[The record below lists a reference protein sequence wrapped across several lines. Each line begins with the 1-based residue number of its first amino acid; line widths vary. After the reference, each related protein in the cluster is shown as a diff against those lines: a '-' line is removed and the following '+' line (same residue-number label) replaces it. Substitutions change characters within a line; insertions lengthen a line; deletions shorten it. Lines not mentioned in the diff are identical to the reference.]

1 MIPCFP
7 GRKRRGQ
14 GRTGYRDV
22 DVRGWT
28 WRYGSSYLV
37 PLQLETDL
45 ADDASTTR
53 AATFDGPAEPS
64 TGTRGLTYPLGQPP
78 APGEAIEA
86 APGVLWLRLPLPMAA
101 LNHVNLYAIRDND
114 QHGDG
119 WTVIDAGM
127 NTPDSRAGWDA
138 ALAGP
143 LEGLPIKRVICT
155 HMHPD
160 HLGLVGWL
168 CERFEAPLLMSR
180 LEYVT
185 GRMLVGDT
193 GKPAPKEGVDF
204 FHGCG
209 WNETQLETYRR
220 EFGRFGK
227 AVWTL
232 PQAYTRLSDGNVLSI
247 GGDEWRVVTG
257 SGHSPEHVCLWR
269 ASDGVFIAGDQIL
282 PRISSNV
289 SVWPTEPL
297 QDPLDDWM
305 RSLDKLEA
313 LLPAETLI
321 LPSHGEPFIGVVE
334 RIQALRRGHEVS
346 LKRLERRLAEPK
358 RAIDVFSSLFART
371 IGDGVLGMATGE
383 SVAHLNY
390 LTGKGLV
397 RRETDADGVFWWTA
411 TRPQPVAPHWTESE
425 DDL

>member
-1 MIPCFP
+1 MA
-7 GRKRRGQ
+7 
-14 GRTGYRDV
+14 
-22 DVRGWT
+22 
-28 WRYGSSYLV
+28 
-37 PLQLETDL
+37 E
-45 ADDASTTR
+45 DASTSPT
-53 AATFDGPAEPS
+53 TPFDGSPEPLQEPS
-64 TGTRGLTYPLGQPP
+64 PEPSSGARGLTYPLGEPP
-78 APGEAIEA
+78 APGDAVEA

-101 LNHVNLYAIRDND
+101 LNHVNLFAIRD
-114 QHGDG
+114 GEG
-119 WTVIDAGM
+119 WAVVDAGM
-127 NTPDSRAGWDA
+127 NTADSREGWEA

-143 LEGLPIKRVICT
+143 LEGRPVTRVICT

-168 CERFEAPLLMSR
+168 CERFDAPLLMSR

-193 GKPAPKEGVDF
+193 GKPAPKAGTDF

-209 WNETQLETYRR
+209 WTETQLETYRR
-220 EFGRFGK
+220 EFGRFGR
-227 AVWTL
+227 AVWAL
-232 PQAYTRLSDGNVLSI
+232 PQSYTRLSDGDVLSI

-313 LLPAETLI
+313 LLPPETLI
-321 LPSHGEPFIGVVE
+321 LPSHGEPFLGVRE
-334 RIQALRRGHEVS
+334 RIQALRRGHETS
-346 LKRLERRLAEPK
+346 LKRLERRLGEPK

-390 LTGKGLV
+390 LTGKGLA

-411 TRPQPVAPHWTESE
+411 TGPQSSE
-425 DDL
+425 DEDQK